1 MSFDYKTASKLI
13 FGEKIKDE
21 DVKRFVSR
29 AKWDNDNYTSLSNTI
44 ADLRNELQL
53 REYEI
58 EMFKQEL
65 LNLEELKND

>member
-13 FGEKIKDE
+13 FGEKIKD
-21 DVKRFVSR
+21 DDIKKFVSR

-44 ADLRNELQL
+44 VDLRNELQL

-58 EMFKQEL
+58 EMLKQEL
-65 LNLEELKND
+65 LNLEELKNV